1 MAIRFISLVMAVSA
15 FFSTG
20 ASVVAKAQQF
30 YNAPSVGEVFHAL
43 DKRGVVTKSTILMP
57 GERHADDAS

>member
-30 YNAPSVGEVFHAL
+30 YNTPSVDEVFNAL

-57 GERHADDAS
+57 SERNSDKVN

>member
-1 MAIRFISLVMAVSA
+1 MAVRFISLVMAVAA

-30 YNAPSVGEVFHAL
+30 YSAPPVGDVLSAL

-57 GERHADDAS
+57 RERHSDEAK